1 MWKSVRNCNLKGA
14 IMPLSR
20 SQITAMKD
28 LLRRASELIAD
39 AQTVAATAFE
49 PSAVASLKQL
59 RQNVAD
65 EIASLSRKVAP

>member
-1 MWKSVRNCNLKGA
+1 
-14 IMPLSR
+14 MPLSR
-20 SQITAMKD
+20 SQKSAMKD

-39 AQTVAATAFE
+39 AQTVAATACE

-65 EIASLSRKVAP
+65 EITSLNREAAR